1 MIKAIIFDMDGLMI
15 DSEPLHYKAFNKVFN
30 SFGKNLTEEENR
42 ERYIGI
48 ADADAAE
55 DMVVRFNIPIL
66 PNELIRKKEVLYREL
81 LRSQVTPRPGLL
93 KLLNEL
99 QQYSYRKAIASNSAI
114 SEIEIVINALKIVS
128 FIDGYCSAAQV
139 MKAKPAPDVFLLA
152 AEKLG
157 VHPHECLVLEDAP
170 VGIDAASEARMLC
183 YAIPNQETKGGNFT
197 RATRI
202 LSSLE
207 NVFDWI
213 LLDSN
218 VKPFIG

>member
-42 ERYIGI
+42 KRYIGI
-48 ADADAAE
+48 ADIDAAE
-55 DMVVRFNIPIL
+55 DMVTRFNIPIL
-66 PNELIRKKEVLYREL
+66 PKELIRRKEVLYREL
-81 LRSQVTPRPGLL
+81 LQSQVAPRPGLI
-93 KLLNEL
+93 KLLREI
-99 QQYSYRKAIASNSAI
+99 QQYGYKIAIASNS
-114 SEIEIVINALKIVS
+114 SVVEIEIVINSLQIAP
-128 FIDGYCSAAQV
+128 FIDGYCSAEQV
-139 MKAKPAPDVFLLA
+139 VRGKPAPDVFLLA

-157 VHPHECLVLEDAP
+157 VHSHECLVLEDAP
-170 VGIDAASEARMLC
+170 AGIDGASEARMTC
-183 YAIPNQETKGGNFT
+183 YAIPSLETKDGDFT

-207 NVFDWI
+207 DVFDWI

-218 VKPFIG
+218 TASFIN